1 MWSCDRRT
9 LLLGLAA
16 LPLAGC
22 GFRPALAPGTA
33 AGGIRGR
40 IRADDPADDAGLA
53 FVTRLEE
60 RLGAP
65 QAPGWRLG
73 WSLGISTE
81 RRGLVA
87 GLGES
92 RGQMVGRIRW
102 TLTPDGAE
110 DPVARGTTE
119 RFVGYS
125 RTTSPLA
132 IRAAAE
138 DARRRVAAML
148 AEAVAAELI
157 ATAADW
163 VDTRP

>member
-9 LLLGLAA
+9 LMLGLAA

-22 GFRPALAPGTA
+22 GFRPALAPGGPA
-33 AGGIRGR
+33 DGLRGR
-40 IRADDPADDAGLA
+40 IRADNPGDDAGLA

-60 RLGAP
+60 RLGTP

-73 WSLGISTE
+73 WSLGIATE

-87 GLGES
+87 ELGDS
-92 RGQMVGRIRW
+92 RGQMIGRLDW
-102 TLTPDGAE
+102 TLTPEGA
-110 DPVARGTTE
+110 DTPVARGTAE

-138 DARRRVAAML
+138 DARRRVAEML
-148 AEAVAAELI
+148 AEAVASELI
-157 ATAADW
+157 ATAPGWMDSA
-163 VDTRP
+163 P